1 MITLP
6 RSFMQASEI
15 SSARVT
21 LPSGSAALLG
31 ISATSRRQCF
41 SPVSRVFSD
50 ITPIRVRLRQMPK
63 SSFIPPAVIIA
74 LIFSLLRRFFR
85 RDVEN
90 AACVLCGKDFYAQLP
105 LGRSAVFK
113 LGAGFF
119 YHSREKNVGKD
130 IFPKVLVPQP
140 QPLKLAAADGNFN
153 CAFSDVFNTH
163 SSLPIKAFKRRFT
176 HEKQKSADAH
186 HICEKRRHCS

>member
-6 RSFMQASEI
+6 CSFMQASEI

-41 SPVSRVFSD
+41 SPVSREFSD

-74 LIFSLLRRFFR
+74 LIFSLLRRFFGER
-85 RDVEN
+85 
-90 AACVLCGKDFYAQLP
+90 
-105 LGRSAVFK
+105 
-113 LGAGFF
+113 
-119 YHSREKNVGKD
+119 
-130 IFPKVLVPQP
+130 
-140 QPLKLAAADGNFN
+140 
-153 CAFSDVFNTH
+153 
-163 SSLPIKAFKRRFT
+163 
-176 HEKQKSADAH
+176 
-186 HICEKRRHCS
+186 